1 VWFLRPRQRFSD
13 LIQVRLELFEREQ
26 HELLEQL
33 AAAERHY
40 RRAGAPESE
49 ELYGDYMDL
58 VEAAEDEMLAL
69 RDRYAETMAARERR
83 RYEREFTRTAE
94 RMLPTLVARRL
105 YLRAI
110 DPDNDL

>member
-1 VWFLRPRQRFSD
+1 MWFLRPKQQFAE
-13 LIQVRLELFEREQ
+13 LIQVQLELFERE
-26 HELLEQL
+26 HHDLLERV

-40 RRAGAPESE
+40 RRARRPESE

-58 VEAAEDEMLAL
+58 VEEAEDDLLAL

-94 RMLPTLVARRL
+94 RTLPTLVARRL

>member
-1 VWFLRPRQRFSD
+1 MWFLRPKPRFSE
-13 LIQVRLELFEREQ
+13 LIQVQLELFERE
-26 HELLEQL
+26 HHRLLERV
-33 AAAERHY
+33 AAAERNY
-40 RRAGAPESE
+40 RRARGPESE

-58 VEAAEDEMLAL
+58 VEEAEDDLLAL

-94 RMLPTLVARRL
+94 RTLPTLVARRH
-105 YLRAI
+105 YLQAI